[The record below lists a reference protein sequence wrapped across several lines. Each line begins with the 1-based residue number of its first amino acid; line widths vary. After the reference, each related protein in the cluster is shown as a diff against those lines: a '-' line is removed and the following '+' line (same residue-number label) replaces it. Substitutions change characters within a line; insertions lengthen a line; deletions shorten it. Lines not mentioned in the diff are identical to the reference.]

1 MMTSEKMDSTRY
13 KATEM
18 TESTAKYTN
27 NTSGTRTRRPRNK
40 RECATLDNYYD
51 ESSRYLRKRERKES
65 DYGSLST
72 LDSSMLKLDIIEQEP
87 KLESKFR
94 DSNRSTK
101 LLTDCVTFRRT
112 MTQLRRQTLTLV
124 KDIDDAK
131 KRVEESYAETEKLKT
146 EYDKMNQETQDMIT
160 HLKFARSKIKS
171 VMKWKN

>member
-1 MMTSEKMDSTRY
+1 
-13 KATEM
+13 M
-18 TESTAKYTN
+18 TENTAKYTN
-27 NTSGTRTRRPRNK
+27 KSSGTSSSRTRRPRNK
-40 RECATLDNYYD
+40 REAVTMDDYYD

-171 VMKWKN
+171 VLK